1 MADET
6 RDRRE
11 PSWRAYDARVNSGS
25 PERSPLDDSF
35 GLAGAWLAAR
45 IEEDPAMLGLGDGMP
60 AFERTVVHFRPDQF
74 AVILFHPAEGVRHV
88 VEVQLG
94 SADAD
99 QLDRAVRHMEEER
112 ARLPLIPH
120 RAAVAAERIPED
132 VLAAAKQAGLALDV
146 VELRIEPSGELASV
160 RGELVHVHRPEPDTT
175 DGAPEPAH

>member
-1 MADET
+1 M
-6 RDRRE
+6 
-11 PSWRAYDARVNSGS
+11 NSGS

-35 GLAGAWLAAR
+35 GLAGAWLAAH

-60 AFERTVVHFRPDQF
+60 AFERTVVHSRPDQF
-74 AVILFHPAEGVRHV
+74 AVILFHPAEGIRHV

-99 QLDRAVRHMEEER
+99 QMDRAVRHMEEER

-132 VLAAAKQAGLALDV
+132 VLAAARQAGLPWTWSSCGSNHPASWPASAANSSTSTG
-146 VELRIEPSGELASV
+146 PSPIPPTEHPSP
-160 RGELVHVHRPEPDTT
+160 RT
-175 DGAPEPAH
+175 DLCCA